1 MKKITSMLL
10 LGAAIA
16 SCTSP
21 APQGYEIK
29 GAYAD
34 SIMDQKTLY
43 LMQGDSVIDST
54 VVAGK
59 DFSFKGDLVDSAA
72 VYRIAGKSMMR
83 GQVRYNT
90 LTRVVLKKGTQL
102 GIQVS
107 DKVELN
113 DNGGDN
119 QILSDFM
126 KDFMNANQE
135 VNAEYQAMI
144 QRNAPQ
150 DSIALFAESA
160 NEKLNGMW
168 KAAVKQNLG
177 TVAATAIFSD
187 FSRMTEPAEFDSIYQ
202 QLKYTELFENLQ
214 AQKQLFDN
222 VAKTAEGK
230 MFVDFDAQS
239 MEGKAVKL
247 SDYVGKGKYV
257 LVDFWASW
265 CGPCRAEIPN
275 LIKVSKK
282 YSGKQF
288 MVLGVDVWDKAE
300 DFKQAV
306 ADLKINYEQMT
317 IGQSNAATQLY
328 GIQGIPHI
336 ILFAPDG
343 TIVKRGLRG
352 EAIAEAVKEAL
363 KK

>member
-1 MKKITSMLL
+1 MKKITSALL
-10 LGAAIA
+10 MGAAIA

-21 APQGYEIK
+21 APQGYEIS
-29 GAYAD
+29 GSYAD
-34 SIMDQKTLY
+34 SIMDQKSLY
-43 LMQGDSVIDST
+43 LMKGDSIVDST

-59 DFSFKGDLVDSAA
+59 DFSFKGDVDSAV
-72 VYRIAGKSMMR
+72 VYRIAGKGMMR

-90 LTRVVLKKGTQL
+90 LTRVVLQKGTQL
-102 GIQVS
+102 DIKVT
-107 DKVELN
+107 DRVELN

-119 QILSDFM
+119 QILSTFM
-126 KDFMNANQE
+126 KDFMTANQE
-135 VNAEYQAMI
+135 VNEEYRALMERQ
-144 QRNAPQ
+144 APQ
-150 DSIALFAESA
+150 DSIAAFAESA

-168 KAAVKQNLG
+168 KDAVKKNLG

-187 FSRMTEPAEFDSIYQ
+187 FSRMTEPVEFDSIYK
-202 QLKYTELFENLQ
+202 QLKYTELFDNLQ

-230 MFVDFDAQS
+230 MFVDFEGQTMD
-239 MEGKAVKL
+239 GKAVKL

-257 LVDFWASW
+257 LADFWASW

-282 YSGKQF
+282 YSGKNF

-306 ADLKINYEQMT
+306 DELKINYEQMT
-317 IGQSNAATQLY
+317 TGQNNEATQLY

-343 TIVKRGLRG
+343 TILKRGLRG
-352 EAIAEAVKEAL
+352 EAITEAVKEAL